1 MTHNRITDDAGS
13 LPSGGAPAS
22 GPATTES
29 SGGTP
34 GTTSPA
40 DPTTGPVTRTRKDG
54 TTWTS
59 WGPARGEGAGAGRG
73 PATGVPGNAAALT
86 AGHRSPRVYSQVA
99 AELAGELLAVRPD
112 LDDYPAAV
120 ARWAEHEARAL
131 LLRRHLA
138 EVGELDDDG
147 QPREG
152 LLKWLSTF
160 ENNAEKAAALLGL
173 DPRSHVALIRERASA
188 GLVSMSLESI
198 AAAGRD
204 TRLAWQVTDP
214 HDPADPTTGAL
225 ARVIEEGRAAVEAA
239 ANRTDDDE
247 NDESDHDDEE
257 KP

>member
-1 MTHNRITDDAGS
+1 MTHDRIMDDAGS
-13 LPSGGAPAS
+13 LPSGGAPA
-22 GPATTES
+22 
-29 SGGTP
+29 P
-34 GTTSPA
+34 G
-40 DPTTGPVTRTRKDG
+40 PTTHLRKDG

-59 WGPARGEGAGAGRG
+59 WGPANG
-73 PATGVPGNAAALT
+73 PGHGPKTGVRGNAAALT
-86 AGHRSPRVYSQVA
+86 AGHRSPRVYGAVA
-99 AELAGELLAVRPD
+99 AELAAELLAVRPD

-138 EVGELDDDG
+138 EVGELDEDG
-147 QPREG
+147 QPRDS
-152 LLKWLSTF
+152 LLRWLSTF

-204 TRLAWQVTDP
+204 ALRARQVPDSQ
-214 HDPADPTTGAL
+214 DPADPTIGAL

-239 ANRTDDDE
+239 SRTAEDTTDPDDP
-247 NDESDHDDEE
+247 EE
-257 KP
+257 GER

>member
-1 MTHNRITDDAGS
+1 MTHITDNGAGS
-13 LPSGGAPAS
+13 LPSGGAPA
-22 GPATTES
+22 P
-29 SGGTP
+29 
-34 GTTSPA
+34 
-40 DPTTGPVTRTRKDG
+40 GPVTRTRKDG

-59 WGPARGEGAGAGRG
+59 WGPANGAGHG
-73 PATGVPGNAAALT
+73 PKTGVPGNAAALT
-86 AGHRSPRVYSQVA
+86 AGHRSPRVYGAVA
-99 AELAGELLAVRPD
+99 AELADELLAVRPD

-138 EVGELDDDG
+138 DIGELDADG
-147 QPREG
+147 QPRDS
-152 LLKWLSTF
+152 LLRWLSSF
-160 ENNAEKAAALLGL
+160 ESSAEKAASLLGL

-204 TRLAWQVTDP
+204 TRLARQVPDP
-214 HDPADPTTGAL
+214 HDPADPTTSAL

-239 ANRTDDDE
+239 AH
-247 NDESDHDDEE
+247 HDDNTCTTDPEEEE

>member
-1 MTHNRITDDAGS
+1 MTHDRITDAGS
-13 LPSGGAPAS
+13 LPSGGAPAPGPTS
-22 GPATTES
+22 GSATTGS
-29 SGGTP
+29 TGDTSGI
-34 GTTSPA
+34 TSPTG
-40 DPTTGPVTRTRKDG
+40 PTTHVRKDG

-59 WGPARGEGAGAGRG
+59 WGPANGAGHG
-73 PATGVPGNAAALT
+73 PKTGVPGNAAALT
-86 AGHRSPRVYSQVA
+86 AGHRSPRVYGAVA
-99 AELAGELLAVRPD
+99 AELAAELLAVRPD

-138 EVGELDDDG
+138 EVGELDEDG
-147 QPREG
+147 QPRDS
-152 LLKWLSTF
+152 LLRWLSTF

-204 TRLAWQVTDP
+204 ALRARQGPDP
-214 HDPADPTTGAL
+214 QDPTTGAL

-239 ANRTDDDE
+239 GRTAEDTTDPDDP
-247 NDESDHDDEE
+247 EE
-257 KP
+257 GER